1 MFTGRY
7 VLTFVALIG
16 GSILVCGALH
26 LLKTVSDV
34 RNGNYEPIPAIT
46 NQASV
51 DMTPQGG
58 ADASAPAAPPPSR
71 PAEPDY
77 MAATTEPQL
86 GGDRPGRVDPLV
98 SPPEID
104 TAPASL
110 GETDRPWTLGTAVV
124 SSDTADAPPPIQ
136 STGDATKSASVEE
149 GLLAHEPV
157 VSTGQPAA
165 PQPRR
170 PDQRQNIDRPSH
182 SKPMALAPSN
192 TPSSGTTYDARVWA
206 SLARHKPRVGQ
217 SGSTMVSFVVGA
229 NGGLRSLRVSGS
241 SGNPRLDQLALA
253 TVRNAA
259 PFPPIPQNRAGV
271 RSYTIRIYFR

>member
-1 MFTGRY
+1 MFTGRF

-16 GSILVCGALH
+16 GSILICGALL
-26 LLKTVSDV
+26 LLKTVRDV

-51 DMTPQGG
+51 DMTPPGG
-58 ADASAPAAPPPSR
+58 ADASAPAAPLPSR

-77 MAATTEPQL
+77 TAATTEPQL

-110 GETDRPWTLGTAVV
+110 GETDRPWTLGTAAV
-124 SSDTADAPPPIQ
+124 SSDTVDAPPPIQ

-157 VSTGQPAA
+157 VSTGPPAA

-217 SGSTMVSFVVGA
+217 SGSTMVSFVVGP

-259 PFPPIPQNRAGV
+259 PFPPVPQNRAGV
-271 RSYTIRIYFR
+271 QSYTIRIYFR

>member
-1 MFTGRY
+1 MFTRRF
-7 VLTFVALIG
+7 VSTFVALIG
-16 GSILVCGALH
+16 GSILVCGAL
-26 LLKTVSDV
+26 LLFKTVNDV
-34 RNGNYEPIPAIT
+34 PNGNDEPIPVIT
-46 NQASV
+46 DQASV

-58 ADASAPAAPPPSR
+58 ADASASAAPLPTR

-77 MAATTEPQL
+77 TAATTEPQL
-86 GGDRPGRVDPLV
+86 GGDRSGRVDPVL
-98 SPPEID
+98 SPPETD

-110 GETDRPWTLGTAVV
+110 GETDQPWTLGTAAPA
-124 SSDTADAPPPIQ
+124 SEPADAPPPIQ

-149 GLLAHEPV
+149 GPVADEPA

-170 PDQRQNIDRPSH
+170 PDQRQNTDRPSH
-182 SKPMALAPSN
+182 LKPMALAPSD
-192 TPSSGTTYDARVWA
+192 TPSSGPTYDARVWA

-217 SGSTMVSFVVGA
+217 SGSTMVSFVVAPNGA
-229 NGGLRSLRVSGS
+229 LRSLRVSGS

-259 PFPPIPQNRAGV
+259 PFPSVPQNRAGAQ
-271 RSYTIRIYFR
+271 SYTIRIYFR